1 MAKRIAGVTEKL
13 LECAKAEFMRNGYEN
28 ASLRVI
34 AEKAGSSKGAIY
46 IRYPDKESLYRSL
59 VQPAMDDF
67 CGLIQS
73 TLEQF
78 NQLPGVEQTSQMY
91 SFSDHGFWASVD
103 YIYDHFDEFK
113 LLLTSGENST
123 YQEFLH
129 RIVELDKG
137 KLYSYQGGYEKYLEL
152 KAERMEMAEAAERRR
167 QSILRTEIA
176 WMQRGARA
184 RSTKQK
190 AHIQR
195 YEALRDQDGPQYD
208 RNVQLE
214 SIASR
219 LGRTTVEL
227 KDICKSYGDRIHEI
241 RKKGESFII

>member
-13 LECAKAEFMRNGYEN
+13 MECAKEEFLTNGYEN

-73 TLEQF
+73 ALEQF
-78 NQLPGVEQTSQMY
+78 NQLPGAEQTSQMY

-113 LLLTSGENST
+113 LLLTSGESST

-129 RIVELDKG
+129 RVVELDT
-137 KLYSYQGGYEKYLEL
+137 Q
-152 KAERMEMAEAAERRR
+152 
-167 QSILRTEIA
+167 
-176 WMQRGARA
+176 
-184 RSTKQK
+184 
-190 AHIQR
+190 
-195 YEALRDQDGPQYD
+195 
-208 RNVQLE
+208 
-214 SIASR
+214 
-219 LGRTTVEL
+219 
-227 KDICKSYGDRIHEI
+227 
-241 RKKGESFII
+241 